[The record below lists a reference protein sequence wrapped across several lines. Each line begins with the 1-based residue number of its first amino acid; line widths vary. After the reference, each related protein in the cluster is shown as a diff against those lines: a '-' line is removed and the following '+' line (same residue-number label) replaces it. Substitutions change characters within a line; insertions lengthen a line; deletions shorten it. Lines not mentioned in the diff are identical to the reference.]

1 MILSKFA
8 QKIEKNGYVCRFN
21 SLKNVPVFYKTELD
35 AKLEECICNSECG
48 FHSEEIALLISELE
62 RAKVIVPSSD
72 FDDSII
78 GAIRNCVKKP
88 YPAILYILLTE
99 KCNFACDY
107 CFIERHMDQ
116 AKTHVMTKEIALKAL
131 DFYASQISKDP
142 DLFEE
147 EKNILFY
154 GGEPLSNYEVLK
166 FTAQKIQ
173 EYIASGKLP
182 KKTNVSM
189 VTNGAFITEEIAKEL
204 KSLNVS
210 FSISLDGATPQ
221 ANACRKYHNGKPAYD
236 DIIKGLENAK
246 TAGCECGLSVT
257 LSQEA
262 LKEGNLLFDMI
273 DKYQIKS
280 IGFNILLTDSVYSVP
295 EQYFVD
301 VSQFIVDAF
310 KIFREKGVYE
320 DRIMRKVKAFVEHR
334 LHFQDCAAEGGNQLV
349 IAPDGEVGLCHGYLS
364 TRETFVTNV
373 DNYDFDI
380 TQDPIFLDWNKRT
393 PFNMPQCQDCMA
405 LGVCGGGCALNAK
418 ANGKSIWDLDERFCI
433 HAKATLEFLIWDLF
447 EQITSEYSAKQ

>member
-1 MILSKFA
+1 MFFISKFA
-8 QKIEKNGYVCRFN
+8 QKIERDGYICRFN
-21 SLKNVPVFYKTELD
+21 SLKNIPVFYKKEID
-35 AKLEECICNSECG
+35 SRLEDYIVNQGSPVDD
-48 FHSEEIALLISELE
+48 EIFALVSELE
-62 RAKVIVPSSD
+62 KAKVIVPSQD
-72 FDDSII
+72 YDDNILR
-78 GAIRNCVKKP
+78 AIRNCIKKP
-88 YPAILYILLTE
+88 YPAILYIMLTE

-116 AKTHVMTKEIALKAL
+116 SKTNVMTKEIALKAL
-131 DFYASQISKDP
+131 DFYVHQIAKVP
-142 DLFEE
+142 ELFEE
-147 EKNILFY
+147 EKNLLFY

-173 EYIASGKLP
+173 EYIKVGKLP

-204 KSLNVS
+204 KELNVS

-221 ANACRKYHNGKPAYD
+221 ANVCRKYHNGKPAYD
-236 DIIKGLENAK
+236 GIIKGLENAK
-246 TAGCECGLSVT
+246 AAGCECGLSVT

-262 LKEGNLLFDMI
+262 LKEGNLLFDLI

-280 IGFNILLTDSVYSVP
+280 MGFNILLTDSVYSVP
-295 EQYFVD
+295 EQYFID

-310 KIFREKGVYE
+310 KIFRDKGIYE
-320 DRIMRKVKAFVEHR
+320 DRIMRKVNAFVEHK

-349 IAPDGEVGLCHGYLS
+349 VAPDGEVGLCHGYLS

-373 DNYDFDI
+373 NDFDFDM
-380 TQDPIFLDWNKRT
+380 TTDPVFLDWNKRT
-393 PFNMPQCQDCMA
+393 PFNMPQCENCMA
-405 LGVCGGGCALNAK
+405 LGTCGGGCALNAK

-433 HAKATLEFLIWDLF
+433 HAKATIEFLIWDLF
-447 EQITSEYSAKQ
+447 DQIKKEAIN